1 MPSKYNVRDTSNFTT
16 WPLQTEIEIL
26 FNGEARI
33 GYVWL
38 DAAMIVVDLYKN
50 ESDVF

>member
-26 FNGEARI
+26 LNGEARI
-33 GYVWL
+33 GYVWVGCGNDSCRL
-38 DAAMIVVDLYKN
+38 I
-50 ESDVF
+50 